1 MHCSPIV
8 LFAYNRLG
16 YIKKTIKALKKNH
29 LSKNSVIYIFS
40 DQAKNENDFKNIDL
54 VRKFISTINGFKKI
68 NIIYR
73 KKNLGLSTNIIAG
86 INYVFKFH
94 KTAII
99 LEDDIVVSKFFL
111 NYMNKNLQ
119 IYEKQKN
126 VISIHGYNYPMDSKY
141 VDKFFFI
148 KGADCWGWAT
158 WRNKWRKY
166 FINNSKYLAN
176 IIKKKKLI
184 KDFNFGNRYNFFKML
199 TDNISCNKSWAI
211 NWYAS
216 AFIKNMLTLYPKKTL
231 VKNIG
236 LVGTNSYQIRSNFNF
251 NSSLDNKFH
260 TFRKIKISEDMDAK
274 IKMGEFLRKMKLN
287 EYKIKISSFFKF

>member
-1 MHCSPIV
+1 MYYSPIV

-16 YIKKTIKALKKNH
+16 CIKKTIKALKKNH

-40 DQAKNENDFKNIDL
+40 DQAKNESDSKNVDL
-54 VRKFISTINGFKKI
+54 VRKFISTLSGFKKI

-73 KKNLGLSTNIIAG
+73 KKNLGLATNITAG
-86 INYVFKFH
+86 INYVLKFH

-126 VISIHGYNYPMDSKY
+126 VISIHGYNYPIDSKY
-141 VDKFFFI
+141 LDKFFFI

-199 TDNISCNKSWAI
+199 TDNISSNKSWAI

-236 LVGTNSYQIRSNFNF
+236 LVGTNSNQIRLNFNF

-260 TFRKIKISEDMDAK
+260 TFRKIKISEDMHAK